1 MRLTCAQAAKL
12 VKLDAGESLPKSQ
25 LSKNLLLPLQQA
37 GVVQVEKSGSS
48 YVVRGIPG
56 KLANFVEHRW
66 GIRDLVRYAQAA
78 PDNRS
83 RSLLVDVAG
92 DSKALPSH
100 PFDGIFIRS
109 FGNCFIADKPL
120 NSSPPGTSVLITLG
134 ELPNLRVESP
144 NLVAVENAEC
154 LWHFEKATRYFPEL
168 RELDYA
174 VVLRWHWGETWR
186 RWLDDWAGQ
195 LLYFPDYDL
204 AGLKIFATEVLPYR
218 PNARL
223 LIPRNF
229 ESILEN
235 RGDRE
240 LYLKHEKYL
249 PMLND
254 YAELTHICD
263 ILKKVRKALEQESLL
278 S

>member
-1 MRLTCAQAAKL
+1 
-12 VKLDAGESLPKSQ
+12 
-25 LSKNLLLPLQQA
+25 
-37 GVVQVEKSGSS
+37 
-48 YVVRGIPG
+48 
-56 KLANFVEHRW
+56 
-66 GIRDLVRYAQAA
+66 
-78 PDNRS
+78 
-83 RSLLVDVAG
+83 
-92 DSKALPSH
+92 
-100 PFDGIFIRS
+100 
-109 FGNCFIADKPL
+109 
-120 NSSPPGTSVLITLG
+120 
-134 ELPNLRVESP
+134 
-144 NLVAVENAEC
+144 
-154 LWHFEKATRYFPEL
+154 
-168 RELDYA
+168 
-174 VVLRWHWGETWR
+174 
-186 RWLDDWAGQ
+186 

-218 PNARL
+218 PNASL

-249 PMLND
+249 PTLND